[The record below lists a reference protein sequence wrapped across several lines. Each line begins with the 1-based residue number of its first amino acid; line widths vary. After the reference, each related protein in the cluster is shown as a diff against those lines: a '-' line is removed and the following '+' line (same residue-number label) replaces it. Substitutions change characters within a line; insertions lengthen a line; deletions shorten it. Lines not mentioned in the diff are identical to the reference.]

1 MPSVL
6 TYPGVYIEEVPSGV
20 RTINGVS
27 TSVTAFVGAAKRGP
41 LNRAVR
47 VFNFGDYERSFGGLV
62 SEYEMGY
69 AVRQFFQNGG
79 GEAWI
84 VRLALDAAAAAATLE
99 NGAGAEV
106 LTLTS
111 RDEGK
116 AGNNVVVRVD
126 HATGNPASTFNLTVE
141 YVAANPA
148 EARIETFADLT
159 LNSQDPRYAVD
170 VIRDGSELVTVERL
184 AGALAAVAGQR
195 GTSRSGRLVDDADAL
210 VNVDTL
216 VDDGHNQ
223 LRVAMDGNTPVE
235 VVLNPATDVGGANA
249 AAQLVTLC
257 QAIQDQ
263 VEAVHPGFTCAP
275 DGETILMQSASTG
288 ENSRVRVLPGSSK
301 DASARLRL
309 GLLAGGVETDAAAAM
324 RPAQVPAQATLESS
338 TDITFAAL
346 TGTPDTGEESFRI
359 SLDGYGPDTVTLN
372 YDLTGA
378 ASLVS
383 RLDVIAPNLQA
394 RVRALKPSN
403 PAYAGFTVEPF
414 ASGGG
419 NNNRL
424 RLRSGSRGAGSSIE
438 VSAVDGDTL
447 GATLQLIGTGTRPTD
462 LRLTG
467 GDESDYTA
475 NDEYGLFIADRSARR
490 GIYALESVDLFNL
503 MCLPGVTNSG
513 VLTDAVAYCQEKRAF
528 LVVDAPRSATTP
540 DAMATLASG
549 TALPKSDHAAV
560 YFPWV
565 WIPDPLKGG
574 RPRLSAPCGTI
585 AGVYAR
591 TDARRGIWKAPAGTD
606 ATLMGVQKA
615 DYLLTDPQNG
625 VINPRGVNAIRILP
639 GIGAVAWGART
650 LRGDDKLADE
660 YKYIPVRRL
669 ALYIEETLYRGTQW
683 VVFEPNDEPLWSQIR
698 MNLGSFMQG
707 LFRQGAFQ
715 GKSPAEAYLVKC
727 DSETTTQ
734 YDIDRGIVN
743 ILVAF
748 APLKPAEFV
757 VIQIQQKAQV
767 PA

>member
-41 LNRAVR
+41 LNRAIR
-47 VFNFGDYERSFGGLV
+47 IFNFGDYERSFGGLV

-84 VRLALDAAAAAATLE
+84 VRLALNAAAATATLE
-99 NGAGAEV
+99 NGTGAEV
-106 LTLTS
+106 LTLTA

-116 AGNNVVVRVD
+116 SGNNVVVRVD
-126 HATGNPASTFNLTVE
+126 HDTGNPASTFNLTVE
-141 YVAANPA
+141 YVATNPA

-170 VIRDGSELVTVERL
+170 VIRDGSELVTAERL
-184 AGALAAVAGQR
+184 AAALAAVAAAR
-195 GTSRSGRLVDDADAL
+195 GESRSLPLVDENDDL
-210 VNVDTL
+210 VDVATL
-216 VDDGHNQ
+216 VDAGHNQ
-223 LRVAMDGNTPVE
+223 LRISVNGDAAVE
-235 VVLNPATDVGGANA
+235 VVLNPATDVAGADEEER
-249 AAQLVTLC
+249 LDTLC
-257 QAIQDQ
+257 AAIQAQ
-263 VEAVHPGFTCAP
+263 MVVEYPGFTCAA
-275 DGETILMQSASTG
+275 DDDSILMESPTTG

-301 DASARLRL
+301 DVSARLRL
-309 GLLAGGVETDAAAAM
+309 GLLAGGVETDAAAVM
-324 RPAQVPAQATLESS
+324 RPAQVPAAAELVSS
-338 TDITFAAL
+338 ANITNGSLANPTA
-346 TGTPDTGEESFRI
+346 GAEGFRI
-359 SLDGYGPDTVTLN
+359 SLDGYGPDVVTLN
-372 YDLTGA
+372 YDLTGVGTLA
-378 ASLVS
+378 E
-383 RLDVIAPNLQA
+383 RLDLIAANIQT

-403 PAYAGFTVEPF
+403 AAYAGFTAQRE
-414 ASGGG
+414 ST
-419 NNNRL
+419 NRL
-424 RLRSGSRGAGSSIE
+424 RLRSGTRGAGSSIE
-438 VSAVDGDTL
+438 VSAADGDTL
-447 GATLQLIGTGTRPTD
+447 ATTLHLVGAGTRPTD
-462 LRLTG
+462 FRLEG
-467 GDESDYTA
+467 GDASDYTA
-475 NDEYGLFIADRSARR
+475 NDEYGLFIADRSERR

-513 VLTDAVAYCQEKRAF
+513 VLADAVAYCQEKRAF

-540 DAMATLASG
+540 DAMAELASG

-757 VIQIQQKAQV
+757 VIQIQQKAQI